1 MIHTELC
8 ATKRDWQRI
17 MWLLVV
23 LLVAIPLLAAAQ
35 TSGNI
40 DPIEKF
46 AWASNAGWLNFRP
59 LNGGAAVYP
68 DHLEGFI
75 WSENA
80 GWIRL
85 GTYDGGGSHTYLN
98 TSPADYG
105 VNNDGAGQLSGFAWG
120 AVAGWIDF
128 DPTGAER
135 VMIDPVT
142 KSFDGYAWSE
152 NLGWIHFK
160 NAVPAYNVVTTGDVP
175 VMLSRFLVD

>member
-1 MIHTELC
+1 MG
-8 ATKRDWQRI
+8 
-17 MWLLVV
+17 LLVV
-23 LLVAIPLLAAAQ
+23 LLVTIPSLTAAQ

-40 DPIEKF
+40 DPTDKW
-46 AWASNAGWLNFRP
+46 AWATNAGWLNFRP

-85 GTYDGGGSHTYLN
+85 GTYDGGSIHTYLN
-98 TSPADYG
+98 TSAADYG
-105 VNNDGAGQLSGFAWG
+105 INNDGAGQLSGFAWG
-120 AVAGWIDF
+120 TAAGWVNF
-128 DPTGAER
+128 DPAGAEQ
-135 VMIDPVT
+135 VTIDPVS
-142 KSFDGYAWSE
+142 KSFDGYAWAE

-175 VMLSRFLVD
+175 VMLRTFTVE